1 MYNLAQ
7 MKNTIS
13 TYISDLLFLHD
24 CVIIPK
30 FGGFVGNNTS
40 SVLNETTGFISPP
53 SKEIL
58 FNPNLQTNDGLLVN
72 HIAISEQITNEEAKR
87 NLEEYVSTIKEK
99 LQSIRTYRIEKVG
112 LLSIGIDE
120 NILFLQDSFTNYNLD
135 SFGLKSQQ
143 TKKVDIINKKI
154 ELVTAPISNKKGRN
168 RAWRAA
174 AILLPIIGLSLISIT
189 QENKI
194 NNIYSQMANFNPF
207 SITENTEEI
216 FELESE
222 NLENIS
228 IKPEDVITNPKVEII
243 EEDDVI
249 IEKNFYLIAGAFG
262 EKNNAEKLVKKLQA
276 ENYNSS
282 IVGTTRGGLIRVSF
296 DSFETKE
303 EANLALDILKSE
315 NKSAWILSL

>member
-1 MYNLAQ
+1 

-13 TYISDLLFLHD
+13 SYISNLLFIHD

-40 SVLNETTGFISPP
+40 AVLNETTGVISPP
-53 SKEIL
+53 AKEIL

-72 HIAISEQITNEEAKR
+72 HIALSEQITNEEAKR
-87 NLEEYVSTIKEK
+87 NLEEYVSNIKEK

-112 LLSIGIDE
+112 LLSIGIDG
-120 NILFLQDSFTNYNLD
+120 NILFLQDSFTNYNLN

-143 TKKVDIINKKI
+143 TEKVDVINKKI

-168 RAWRAA
+168 RVWRAA

-189 QENKI
+189 QEQKI

-207 SITENTEEI
+207 SMFENTEEI
-216 FELESE
+216 SELESE
-222 NLENIS
+222 NMKNIS
-228 IKPEDVITNPKVEII
+228 IKGEDVITTPEVEGI
-243 EEDDVI
+243 EENII
-249 IEKNFYLIAGAFG
+249 IEKNFHLIAGAFG
-262 EKNNAEKLVKKLQA
+262 NKNNAEKLVKKLKA

-282 IVGTTRGGLIRVSF
+282 IVGTTKGGLIRVSF
-296 DSFETKE
+296 DSFATKE
-303 EANLALDILKSE
+303 EANLALGILKSE
-315 NKSAWILSL
+315 NKSSWILSL

>member
-87 NLEEYVSTIKEK
+87 NLEEYVSNIKEK

-112 LLSIGIDE
+112 LLSIGIDG
-120 NILFLQDSFTNYNLD
+120 NILFLQDSFTNYNLN

-143 TKKVDIINKKI
+143 TEKVDVINKKI

-207 SITENTEEI
+207 SMSENTEEI
-216 FELESE
+216 SELESE
-222 NLENIS
+222 NMKNIS
-228 IKPEDVITNPKVEII
+228 IKGQDVITTPEVEGI
-243 EEDDVI
+243 EENII
-249 IEKNFYLIAGAFG
+249 IEKNFHLIAGAFG
-262 EKNNAEKLVKKLQA
+262 KKNNAEKLVKKLKA

-282 IVGTTRGGLIRVSF
+282 IVGTTKGGLIRVSF
-296 DSFETKE
+296 DSFATKE
-303 EANLALDILKSE
+303 EANLALGILKSE
-315 NKSAWILSL
+315 NKSSWILSL

>member
-1 MYNLAQ
+1 MYNFAL

-13 TYISDLLFLHD
+13 SYISNLLFIHD

-40 SVLNETTGFISPP
+40 AVLNETTGVISPP
-53 SKEIL
+53 AKEIL

-72 HIAISEQITNEEAKR
+72 HIALSEQITNEEAKR
-87 NLEEYVSTIKEK
+87 NLEEYVSNIKEK

-112 LLSIGIDE
+112 LLSIGIDG
-120 NILFLQDSFTNYNLD
+120 NILFLQDSFTNYNLN

-143 TKKVDIINKKI
+143 TEKVDVINKKI

-168 RAWRAA
+168 RVWRAA

-189 QENKI
+189 QEQKI

-207 SITENTEEI
+207 SMFENTEEI
-216 FELESE
+216 SELESE
-222 NLENIS
+222 NMKNIS
-228 IKPEDVITNPKVEII
+228 IKGEDVITTPEVEGI
-243 EEDDVI
+243 EENII
-249 IEKNFYLIAGAFG
+249 IEKNFHLIAGAFG
-262 EKNNAEKLVKKLQA
+262 NKNNAEKLVKKLKA

-282 IVGTTRGGLIRVSF
+282 IVGTTKGGLIRVSF
-296 DSFETKE
+296 DSFATKE
-303 EANLALDILKSE
+303 EANLALGILKSE
-315 NKSAWILSL
+315 NKSSWILSL

>member
-1 MYNLAQ
+1 MYNFAL

-13 TYISDLLFLHD
+13 SYISNLLFIHD

-40 SVLNETTGFISPP
+40 AVLNETTGVISPP

-72 HIAISEQITNEEAKR
+72 HIALSEQITNEEAKR
-87 NLEEYVSTIKEK
+87 NLEEYVSNIKEK

-112 LLSIGIDE
+112 LLSIGIDG
-120 NILFLQDSFTNYNLD
+120 NILFLQDSFTNYNLN

-143 TKKVDIINKKI
+143 TDKVDVINKKI

-168 RAWRAA
+168 RVWRAA

-189 QENKI
+189 QEQKI

-207 SITENTEEI
+207 SMSENTEEI
-216 FELESE
+216 SELESE
-222 NLENIS
+222 NMKNIS
-228 IKPEDVITNPKVEII
+228 IKGEDVITTPEVEGI
-243 EEDDVI
+243 EENII
-249 IEKNFYLIAGAFG
+249 IEKNFHLIAGAFG
-262 EKNNAEKLVKKLQA
+262 NKNNAEKLVKKLKA

-282 IVGTTRGGLIRVSF
+282 IVGTTKGGLIRVSF
-296 DSFETKE
+296 DSFATKE
-303 EANLALDILKSE
+303 EANLALGILKSE
-315 NKSAWILSL
+315 NKSSWILSL